1 MLGLFFGGVL
11 TGGAVGEMIGSA
23 LLTLGIINEAGK
35 AVLTVSSA
43 ITGGTTALMEAGDA
57 IEVY

>member
-1 MLGLFFGGVL
+1 MFGLFLSGVL
-11 TGGAVGEMIGSA
+11 TGGAVGGMLGEA

-57 IEVY
+57 IEIY